1 MQPGT
6 NLRQLR
12 QAANLTLDNVVAALN
27 RGLSKEQSTQK
38 ITSKQIRNWEAAKG
52 LPVLTPSQTKH
63 LLEIYNLTDL
73 KELSLAMQSTQ
84 KHAGKPEESTAVA
97 EEPATVSEKPA
108 EASEESTEASEESTE
123 TSEESTE
130 TSEESTETSE
140 ESTEATQ
147 EPATESEESAK
158 EPED

>member
-12 QAANLTLDNVVAALN
+12 QGANLTLDNVVAALN

-84 KHAGKPEESTAVA
+84 KQAGKPEESTAVA
-97 EEPATVSEKPA
+97 EEPATVSEEPA
-108 EASEESTEASEESTE
+108 EASEESTE

-130 TSEESTETSE
+130 ETE
-140 ESTEATQ
+140 ESTEAPQ